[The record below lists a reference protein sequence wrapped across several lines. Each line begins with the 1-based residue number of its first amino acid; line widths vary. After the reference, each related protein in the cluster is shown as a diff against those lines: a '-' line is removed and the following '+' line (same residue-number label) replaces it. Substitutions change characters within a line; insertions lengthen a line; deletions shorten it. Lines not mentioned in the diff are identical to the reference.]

1 VSKSGM
7 SKIFDSVTA
16 VLLCGP
22 DVFIAK
28 RQVHLLAFPGYW
40 AFPGGKVDKADSD
53 DVLTHPLLAG
63 HPPRLLRALD
73 RELREEL
80 GFDLLAAVAAGQV
93 RALRPLGEVTTPA
106 FMPVRFRT
114 HFFEIELLEQPV
126 LQVDAGE
133 TAEVAWHSPHALH
146 EQLAAGRLLAA
157 PPTRIVIQQLTS
169 ATARNGLPDFNFSL
183 DEQRDIPWI
192 EVVAGLR
199 LIAVR
204 SNTIPPADRTN
215 AFWLG
220 KGARR
225 VLIDPS
231 PNNREEL
238 ARLQNLIEQF
248 GLDEIFLTHHHP
260 DHREFADDLARHF
273 DVPIGMSADTQARIA
288 QRSSKFFDG
297 VETKLYGEGD
307 VLTQWQGE
315 DVRLYAVP
323 GHDEGQ
329 LAPMPDSRTW
339 CIVSDLIQGVG
350 TVVVGGPE
358 GNMRKYFASLQRVID
373 LDPQI
378 IIPSHGPAFG
388 STYRIRETLQH
399 RLQREEQVFAL
410 HQAGESPQ
418 QMLSEIYKGLDP
430 RLAPLALI
438 NIQSHLKKLHEDG
451 RIEPHSAANTI

>member
-1 VSKSGM
+1 M

-28 RQVHLLAFPGYW
+28 RQVHLPAFSGYW
-40 AFPGGKVDKADSD
+40 AFPGGKVDKTDSD
-53 DVLTHPLLAG
+53 DPLTHPLLAN
-63 HPPRLLRALD
+63 HSPRLLRALD

-80 GFDLLAAVAAGQV
+80 GFDLFAAVEAGQV
-93 RALRPLGEVTTPA
+93 RTLRSLGEVTTPA
-106 FMPVRFRT
+106 FMPIRFRT
-114 HFFEIELLEQPV
+114 CFFEIELLEQPV
-126 LQVDAGE
+126 LNVDAGE
-133 TAEVAWHSPHALH
+133 TAEVAWRSPEDLRAH
-146 EQLAAGRLLAA
+146 LATGRLLAA
-157 PPTRIVIQQLTS
+157 PPTRMVLAHL
-169 ATARNGLPDFNFSL
+169 ATDAGRSGQPDFSFPM
-183 DEQRDIPWI
+183 DEARDIPWI

-220 KGARR
+220 ENARR

-238 ARLQNLIEQF
+238 ARLQNLITQF

-260 DHREFADDLARHF
+260 DHREHADELARHF
-273 DVPIGMSADTQARIA
+273 GVPMGMSADTHARISR
-288 QRSSKFFDG
+288 RSPKFFDG
-297 VETKLYGEGD
+297 IETKIYGEGD

-315 DVRLYAVP
+315 DVRVYAVP

-358 GNMRKYFASLQRVID
+358 GNMRKYFSSLQRVID

-388 STYRIRETLQH
+388 STYRIKETLKH

-410 HQAGESPQ
+410 HESGQSAQ
-418 QMLSEIYKGLDP
+418 QMLGEIYKGLDP
-430 RLAPLALI
+430 RLAPLALV
-438 NIQSHLKKLHEDG
+438 NIQSHLQKLNEDG
-451 RIEPHSAANTI
+451 RIKLQ